1 MNRPAIAAT
10 ARPAH
15 ADPAPGAA
23 PPQPWADP
31 KRLLWLFGP
40 ALPFIA
46 LASLIGYALTGNVLF
61 CWPGPLLMHVIIPL
75 ADWLV
80 GEDRSN
86 PPESAVP
93 ALEADRY
100 YRVIVAL
107 YVPAQF
113 ALTIFGAW
121 LAATQV
127 ESIWALAGLV
137 LTVGAINGVAINT
150 SHELGHKHQAW
161 ERWLAKLA
169 LAPACYGHF
178 YIEHNRGHHRD
189 VATPVDPASSRMGE
203 SIYRFVLRE
212 MPGGFRRAWQLERER
227 LARCGKSPWSLDNE
241 VLQPALISLAL
252 YGALVAALGWQI
264 LPFLLLIAF
273 WGAFQLTSANYLEH
287 YGLLRRKLENGR
299 YEVCQPHHSWNSNH
313 LFSNWALFHLQR
325 HSDHHAHPT
334 RRYQSLRNFPDLPR
348 LPSGYFGMYLLAYV
362 PPLWFRLMNPRLIA
376 AVQGDAARIN
386 FQPGLRERLMRR
398 YGLQEHA
405 A

>member
-1 MNRPAIAAT
+1 MDIALPYRDRKRP
-10 ARPAH
+10 
-15 ADPAPGAA
+15 
-23 PPQPWADP
+23 
-31 KRLLWLFGP
+31 LWLLSLFVPTLGLIGP
-40 ALPFIA
+40 ALYLLVSPSEFWLWLSPLFFYFGIPLLDA
-46 LASLIGYALTGNVLF
+46 LIG
-61 CWPGPLLMHVIIPL
+61 
-75 ADWLV
+75 
-80 GEDRSN
+80 EDPSN
-86 PPESAVP
+86 PPESEVP
-93 ALEADRY
+93 ALEADPY
-100 YRVIVAL
+100 YRWITYLLVPVLWASFIAICVFVASQPL
-107 YVPAQF
+107 SATG
-113 ALTIFGAW
+113 L
-121 LAATQV
+121 LAMIINTGG
-127 ESIWALAGLV
+127 GL
-137 LTVGAINGVAINT
+137 GFAIN
-150 SHELGHKHQAW
+150 LGHEMGHKKSTL

-212 MPGGFRRAWQLERER
+212 MPGGFRRAWELERER
-227 LARCGKSPWSLDNE
+227 LARCGKGPWSLDNE

-252 YGALVAALGWQI
+252 YGALVATLGWQI
-264 LPFLLLIAF
+264 LPFLLLSAF

-287 YGLLRRKLENGR
+287 YGLLRRKLENDR

>member
-1 MNRPAIAAT
+1 MEIALPYRDHKRP
-10 ARPAH
+10 
-15 ADPAPGAA
+15 
-23 PPQPWADP
+23 
-31 KRLLWLFGP
+31 LWLLSLFVPILGLIGP
-40 ALPFIA
+40 ALYLLVSPSEFWLWLSPLFFYFGIPLLDA
-46 LASLIGYALTGNVLF
+46 LIG
-61 CWPGPLLMHVIIPL
+61 
-75 ADWLV
+75 
-80 GEDRSN
+80 EDPSN
-86 PPESAVP
+86 PPESEVP
-93 ALEADRY
+93 ALEADPY
-100 YRVIVAL
+100 YRWITYLLVPVLWASFIAICVFVASQPL
-107 YVPAQF
+107 SATG
-113 ALTIFGAW
+113 L
-121 LAATQV
+121 LAMIINTGG
-127 ESIWALAGLV
+127 GL
-137 LTVGAINGVAINT
+137 GFAIN
-150 SHELGHKHQAW
+150 LGHEMGHKKSTL

-203 SIYRFVLRE
+203 SIYRFDLRQK
-212 MPGGFRRAWQLERER
+212 PGGFRRAWQLERER

-264 LPFLLLIAF
+264 LPFLLLSAF

-362 PPLWFRLMNPRLIA
+362 PPLWFRLMNPRLIE

>member
-1 MNRPAIAAT
+1 MEIALPYRDRKRP
-10 ARPAH
+10 
-15 ADPAPGAA
+15 
-23 PPQPWADP
+23 
-31 KRLLWLFGP
+31 LWLLSLFVPTFGLIGP
-40 ALPFIA
+40 ALYLLVSPSELWLWLSPLFFYFGIPLLDA
-46 LASLIGYALTGNVLF
+46 LIG
-61 CWPGPLLMHVIIPL
+61 
-75 ADWLV
+75 
-80 GEDRSN
+80 EDPSN
-86 PPESAVP
+86 PPESEVP
-93 ALEADRY
+93 ALEADPY
-100 YRVIVAL
+100 YRWITYL
-107 YVPAQF
+107 LVPVLWASFIIICVFVGSQPLS
-113 ALTIFGAW
+113 ATGL
-121 LAATQV
+121 LAMIINTGG
-127 ESIWALAGLV
+127 GL
-137 LTVGAINGVAINT
+137 GFAIN
-150 SHELGHKHQAW
+150 LGHEMGHKKSTL

-169 LAPACYGHF
+169 LVPACYGHF

-264 LPFLLLIAF
+264 LPFLLLSAF

-348 LPSGYFGMYLLAYV
+348 LPSGYFGMFLLAYV
-362 PPLWFRLMNPRLIA
+362 PPLWFRLMNPRLIE

>member
-1 MNRPAIAAT
+1 MEIALPYRDRKRP
-10 ARPAH
+10 
-15 ADPAPGAA
+15 
-23 PPQPWADP
+23 
-31 KRLLWLFGP
+31 LWLLSLFVPTLGLIGP
-40 ALPFIA
+40 ALYLLVSPSE
-46 LASLIGYALTGNVLF
+46 LWLWLSPLF
-61 CWPGPLLMHVIIPL
+61 FYFGIPLLDAL
-75 ADWLV
+75 L
-80 GEDRSN
+80 GEDPSN
-86 PPESAVP
+86 PPESEVP
-93 ALEADRY
+93 ALEADPY
-100 YRVIVAL
+100 YRWITYLLVPVLWVSFIAICVFVASQPL
-107 YVPAQF
+107 SATG
-113 ALTIFGAW
+113 L
-121 LAATQV
+121 LAMIINTGG
-127 ESIWALAGLV
+127 GL
-137 LTVGAINGVAINT
+137 GFAIN
-150 SHELGHKHQAW
+150 LGHEMGHKKSTL

-212 MPGGFRRAWQLERER
+212 MPGGLRRAWQLERER
-227 LARCGKSPWSLDNE
+227 LARCGKGPWSLDNE

-252 YGALVAALGWQI
+252 YGALVATLGWQV
-264 LPFLLLIAF
+264 LPFLLLSAF

-362 PPLWFRLMNPRLIA
+362 PPLWFRLMNPRLVA

-398 YGLQEHA
+398 YDLQEHA

>member
-1 MNRPAIAAT
+1 MEIALPYRDRKRP
-10 ARPAH
+10 
-15 ADPAPGAA
+15 
-23 PPQPWADP
+23 
-31 KRLLWLFGP
+31 LWLLSLFVPTFGLIGP
-40 ALPFIA
+40 ALYLLVSPSELWLWLSPLFFYFGIPLLDA
-46 LASLIGYALTGNVLF
+46 LIG
-61 CWPGPLLMHVIIPL
+61 
-75 ADWLV
+75 
-80 GEDRSN
+80 EDPSN
-86 PPESAVP
+86 PPESEVP
-93 ALEADRY
+93 ALEADPY
-100 YRVIVAL
+100 YRWITYLLVPVLWASFIAICVFVASQPL
-107 YVPAQF
+107 SATG
-113 ALTIFGAW
+113 L
-121 LAATQV
+121 LAMIINTGG
-127 ESIWALAGLV
+127 GL
-137 LTVGAINGVAINT
+137 GFAIN
-150 SHELGHKHQAW
+150 LGHEMGHKKSPL

-169 LAPACYGHF
+169 LVPACYGHF

-264 LPFLLLIAF
+264 LPFLLLSAF

-348 LPSGYFGMYLLAYV
+348 LPSGYFGMFLLAYV
-362 PPLWFRLMNPRLIA
+362 PPLWFRLMNPRLIE

>member
-1 MNRPAIAAT
+1 MEIALPYRDHKRP
-10 ARPAH
+10 
-15 ADPAPGAA
+15 
-23 PPQPWADP
+23 
-31 KRLLWLFGP
+31 LWLLSLFVPILGLIGP
-40 ALPFIA
+40 ALYLLVSPSEFWLWLSPLFFYFGIPLLDA
-46 LASLIGYALTGNVLF
+46 LIG
-61 CWPGPLLMHVIIPL
+61 
-75 ADWLV
+75 
-80 GEDRSN
+80 EDPSN
-86 PPESAVP
+86 PPESEVP
-93 ALEADRY
+93 ALEADPY
-100 YRVIVAL
+100 YRWITYLLVPVLWASFIAICVFVASQPL
-107 YVPAQF
+107 SATG
-113 ALTIFGAW
+113 L
-121 LAATQV
+121 LAMIINTGG
-127 ESIWALAGLV
+127 GL
-137 LTVGAINGVAINT
+137 GFAIN
-150 SHELGHKHQAW
+150 LGHEMGHKKSTL

-252 YGALVAALGWQI
+252 YGALVATLGWQI
-264 LPFLLLIAF
+264 LPFLLLSAF

>member
-1 MNRPAIAAT
+1 MEIALPYRDHKRP
-10 ARPAH
+10 
-15 ADPAPGAA
+15 
-23 PPQPWADP
+23 
-31 KRLLWLFGP
+31 LWLLSLFVPILGLIGP
-40 ALPFIA
+40 ALYLLVSPSEFWLWLSPLFFYFGIPLLDA
-46 LASLIGYALTGNVLF
+46 LIG
-61 CWPGPLLMHVIIPL
+61 
-75 ADWLV
+75 
-80 GEDRSN
+80 EDPSN
-86 PPESAVP
+86 PPESEVP
-93 ALEADRY
+93 ALEADPY
-100 YRVIVAL
+100 YRWITYLLVPVLWASFIAICVFVASQPL
-107 YVPAQF
+107 SATG
-113 ALTIFGAW
+113 L
-121 LAATQV
+121 LAMIINTGG
-127 ESIWALAGLV
+127 GL
-137 LTVGAINGVAINT
+137 GFAIN
-150 SHELGHKHQAW
+150 LGHEMGHKKSTL

-264 LPFLLLIAF
+264 LPFLLLSAF

-398 YGLQEHA
+398 YALREHA

>member
-1 MNRPAIAAT
+1 MEIALPYRDHKRP
-10 ARPAH
+10 
-15 ADPAPGAA
+15 
-23 PPQPWADP
+23 
-31 KRLLWLFGP
+31 LWLLSLFVPILGLIGP
-40 ALPFIA
+40 ALYLLVSPSEFWLWLSPLFFYFGIPLLDA
-46 LASLIGYALTGNVLF
+46 LIG
-61 CWPGPLLMHVIIPL
+61 
-75 ADWLV
+75 
-80 GEDRSN
+80 EDPSN
-86 PPESAVP
+86 PPESEVP
-93 ALEADRY
+93 ALEADPY
-100 YRVIVAL
+100 YRWITYLLVPVLWASFIAICVFVASQPL
-107 YVPAQF
+107 SATG
-113 ALTIFGAW
+113 L
-121 LAATQV
+121 LAMIINTGG
-127 ESIWALAGLV
+127 GL
-137 LTVGAINGVAINT
+137 GFAIN
-150 SHELGHKHQAW
+150 LGHEMGHKKSTL

-189 VATPVDPASSRMGE
+189 VATPADPASSRMGE

-227 LARCGKSPWSLDNE
+227 LARCGKGPWSLDNE

-264 LPFLLLIAF
+264 LPFLLLSAF

-398 YGLQEHA
+398 YGLQEQA

>member
-1 MNRPAIAAT
+1 MEIALPYRDHKRP
-10 ARPAH
+10 
-15 ADPAPGAA
+15 
-23 PPQPWADP
+23 
-31 KRLLWLFGP
+31 LWLLSLFVPILGLIGP
-40 ALPFIA
+40 ALYLLVSPSEFWLWLSPLFFYFGIPLLDA
-46 LASLIGYALTGNVLF
+46 LIG
-61 CWPGPLLMHVIIPL
+61 
-75 ADWLV
+75 
-80 GEDRSN
+80 EDPSN
-86 PPESAVP
+86 PPESEVP
-93 ALEADRY
+93 ALEADPY
-100 YRVIVAL
+100 YRWITYLLVPVLWASFIAICVFVASQPL
-107 YVPAQF
+107 SATG
-113 ALTIFGAW
+113 L
-121 LAATQV
+121 LAMIINTGG
-127 ESIWALAGLV
+127 GL
-137 LTVGAINGVAINT
+137 GFAIN
-150 SHELGHKHQAW
+150 LGHEMGHKKSTL

-252 YGALVAALGWQI
+252 YGALVAMLGWQI
-264 LPFLLLIAF
+264 LPFLLLSAF

-362 PPLWFRLMNPRLIA
+362 PPLWFRLMNPRLIE

-398 YGLQEHA
+398 YGLQEQA

>member
-1 MNRPAIAAT
+1 MEIALPYRDRKRP
-10 ARPAH
+10 
-15 ADPAPGAA
+15 
-23 PPQPWADP
+23 
-31 KRLLWLFGP
+31 LWLLSLFVPTLGLIGP
-40 ALPFIA
+40 ALYLLVSPSELWLWLSPLFFYFGIPLLDA
-46 LASLIGYALTGNVLF
+46 LIG
-61 CWPGPLLMHVIIPL
+61 
-75 ADWLV
+75 
-80 GEDRSN
+80 EDPSN
-86 PPESAVP
+86 PPESEVP
-93 ALEADRY
+93 ALEADPY
-100 YRVIVAL
+100 YRWITYLLVPVLWASFIAICVFVASQPL
-107 YVPAQF
+107 
-113 ALTIFGAW
+113 AW
-121 LAATQV
+121 HGVLAMIINTGG
-127 ESIWALAGLV
+127 GL
-137 LTVGAINGVAINT
+137 GFAIN
-150 SHELGHKHQAW
+150 LGHEMGHKKSTL

-212 MPGGFRRAWQLERER
+212 IPGGFRRAWQLERER
-227 LARCGKSPWSLDNE
+227 LERCGKGPWSLDNE

-252 YGALVAALGWQI
+252 YGVLVATLGWQI
-264 LPFLLLIAF
+264 LPFLLLSAF

-348 LPSGYFGMYLLAYV
+348 LPSGYFGMFLLAYV

-386 FQPGLRERLMRR
+386 FQPGQRERLMRH
-398 YGLQEHA
+398 YGLQERA

>member
-1 MNRPAIAAT
+1 MEIALPYRDHKRP
-10 ARPAH
+10 
-15 ADPAPGAA
+15 
-23 PPQPWADP
+23 
-31 KRLLWLFGP
+31 LWLLSLFVPILGLIGP
-40 ALPFIA
+40 ALYLLVSPSEFWLWLSPLFFYFGIPLLDA
-46 LASLIGYALTGNVLF
+46 LIG
-61 CWPGPLLMHVIIPL
+61 
-75 ADWLV
+75 
-80 GEDRSN
+80 EDPSN
-86 PPESAVP
+86 PPESEVP
-93 ALEADRY
+93 ALEADPY
-100 YRVIVAL
+100 YRWITYLLVPVLWASFIAICVFVASQPL
-107 YVPAQF
+107 SATG
-113 ALTIFGAW
+113 L
-121 LAATQV
+121 LAMIINTGG
-127 ESIWALAGLV
+127 GL
-137 LTVGAINGVAINT
+137 GFAIN
-150 SHELGHKHQAW
+150 LGHEMGHKKSTL

-264 LPFLLLIAF
+264 LPFLLLSAF

>member
-1 MNRPAIAAT
+1 MDIALPYRDRKRP
-10 ARPAH
+10 
-15 ADPAPGAA
+15 
-23 PPQPWADP
+23 
-31 KRLLWLFGP
+31 LWLLSLFVPTLGLIGP
-40 ALPFIA
+40 ALYLLVSPSELWLWLSPLFFYFGIPLLDA
-46 LASLIGYALTGNVLF
+46 LIG
-61 CWPGPLLMHVIIPL
+61 
-75 ADWLV
+75 
-80 GEDRSN
+80 EDPSN
-86 PPESAVP
+86 PPESEVP
-93 ALEADRY
+93 ALEADPY
-100 YRVIVAL
+100 YRWITYLLVPVLWASFIAICVFVASQPL
-107 YVPAQF
+107 SATG
-113 ALTIFGAW
+113 L
-121 LAATQV
+121 LAMIINTGG
-127 ESIWALAGLV
+127 GL
-137 LTVGAINGVAINT
+137 GFAIN
-150 SHELGHKHQAW
+150 LGHEMGHKKSTL

-189 VATPVDPASSRMGE
+189 VATPIDPASSRMGE

-227 LARCGKSPWSLDNE
+227 LARCGKGPWNLDNE

-252 YGALVAALGWQI
+252 YGALVTTLGWQI
-264 LPFLLLIAF
+264 LPFLLLSAF

-287 YGLLRRKLENGR
+287 YGLLRRKLDNGR

-362 PPLWFRLMNPRLIA
+362 PPLWFRLMNPRLIE

-398 YGLQEHA
+398 YGLQEQA

>member
-1 MNRPAIAAT
+1 MEIALPYRDHKRP
-10 ARPAH
+10 
-15 ADPAPGAA
+15 
-23 PPQPWADP
+23 
-31 KRLLWLFGP
+31 LWLLSLFVPILGLIGP
-40 ALPFIA
+40 ALYLLVSPSEFWLWLSPLFFYFGIPLLDA
-46 LASLIGYALTGNVLF
+46 LIG
-61 CWPGPLLMHVIIPL
+61 
-75 ADWLV
+75 
-80 GEDRSN
+80 EDPSN
-86 PPESAVP
+86 PPESEVP
-93 ALEADRY
+93 ALEADPY
-100 YRVIVAL
+100 YRWITYLLVPVLWASFVAICVFVASQPL
-107 YVPAQF
+107 SATG
-113 ALTIFGAW
+113 L
-121 LAATQV
+121 LAMIINTGG
-127 ESIWALAGLV
+127 GL
-137 LTVGAINGVAINT
+137 GFAIN
-150 SHELGHKHQAW
+150 LGHEMGHKKSTL

-264 LPFLLLIAF
+264 LPFLLLSAF

-362 PPLWFRLMNPRLIA
+362 PPLWFRLMNPRLIE

>member
-1 MNRPAIAAT
+1 MEIALPYRDHKRP
-10 ARPAH
+10 
-15 ADPAPGAA
+15 
-23 PPQPWADP
+23 
-31 KRLLWLFGP
+31 LWLLSLFVPILGLIGP
-40 ALPFIA
+40 ALYLLVSPSELWLWLSPLFFYFGIPLLDA
-46 LASLIGYALTGNVLF
+46 LIG
-61 CWPGPLLMHVIIPL
+61 
-75 ADWLV
+75 
-80 GEDRSN
+80 EDPSN
-86 PPESAVP
+86 PPESEVP
-93 ALEADRY
+93 ALEADPY
-100 YRVIVAL
+100 YRWITYLLVPVLWASFIAICVFVASQPL
-107 YVPAQF
+107 SATG
-113 ALTIFGAW
+113 L
-121 LAATQV
+121 LAMIINTGG
-127 ESIWALAGLV
+127 GL
-137 LTVGAINGVAINT
+137 GFAIN
-150 SHELGHKHQAW
+150 LGHEMGHKKSPL

-264 LPFLLLIAF
+264 LPFLLLSAF

>member
-1 MNRPAIAAT
+1 MEIALPYRDHKRP
-10 ARPAH
+10 
-15 ADPAPGAA
+15 
-23 PPQPWADP
+23 
-31 KRLLWLFGP
+31 LWLLSLFVPILGLIGP
-40 ALPFIA
+40 ALYLLVSPSEFWLWLSPLFFYFGIPLLDA
-46 LASLIGYALTGNVLF
+46 LIG
-61 CWPGPLLMHVIIPL
+61 
-75 ADWLV
+75 
-80 GEDRSN
+80 EDPSN
-86 PPESAVP
+86 PPESEVP
-93 ALEADRY
+93 ALEADPY
-100 YRVIVAL
+100 YRWITYLLVPVLWASFIAICVFVASQPL
-107 YVPAQF
+107 SATG
-113 ALTIFGAW
+113 L
-121 LAATQV
+121 LAMIINTGG
-127 ESIWALAGLV
+127 GL
-137 LTVGAINGVAINT
+137 GFAIN
-150 SHELGHKHQAW
+150 LGHEMGHKKSTL

-264 LPFLLLIAF
+264 LPFLLLSAF

-287 YGLLRRKLENGR
+287 YGLLRRKQDNGR

-398 YGLQEHA
+398 YGLQEQA

>member
-1 MNRPAIAAT
+1 MEIALPYRDHKRP
-10 ARPAH
+10 
-15 ADPAPGAA
+15 
-23 PPQPWADP
+23 
-31 KRLLWLFGP
+31 LWLLSLFVPILGLIGP
-40 ALPFIA
+40 ALYLLVSPSEFW
-46 LASLIGYALTGNVLF
+46 LWLSPLF
-61 CWPGPLLMHVIIPL
+61 FYFGIPLLDAL
-75 ADWLV
+75 L
-80 GEDRSN
+80 GEDPSN
-86 PPESAVP
+86 PPESEVP
-93 ALEADRY
+93 ALEADPY
-100 YRVIVAL
+100 YRWITYLLVPVLWASFIAICVFVASQPL
-107 YVPAQF
+107 SATG
-113 ALTIFGAW
+113 L
-121 LAATQV
+121 LAMIINTGG
-127 ESIWALAGLV
+127 GL
-137 LTVGAINGVAINT
+137 GFAIN
-150 SHELGHKHQAW
+150 LGHEMGHKKSTL

-264 LPFLLLIAF
+264 LPFLLLSAF

>member
-1 MNRPAIAAT
+1 MEIALPYRDHKRP
-10 ARPAH
+10 
-15 ADPAPGAA
+15 
-23 PPQPWADP
+23 
-31 KRLLWLFGP
+31 LWLLSLFVPILGLIGP
-40 ALPFIA
+40 ALYLLVSPSELWLWLSPLFFYFGIPLLDA
-46 LASLIGYALTGNVLF
+46 LIG
-61 CWPGPLLMHVIIPL
+61 
-75 ADWLV
+75 
-80 GEDRSN
+80 EDPSN
-86 PPESAVP
+86 PPESEVP
-93 ALEADRY
+93 ALEADPY
-100 YRVIVAL
+100 YRWITYLLVPVLWASFIAICVFVASQPL
-107 YVPAQF
+107 SATG
-113 ALTIFGAW
+113 L
-121 LAATQV
+121 LAMIINTGG
-127 ESIWALAGLV
+127 GL
-137 LTVGAINGVAINT
+137 GFAIN
-150 SHELGHKHQAW
+150 LGHEMGHKKSTL
-161 ERWLAKLA
+161 ERWLANLA

-264 LPFLLLIAF
+264 LPFLLLSAF

>member
-1 MNRPAIAAT
+1 MEIALPYRDHKRPLWLLSLFVPILGLIGF
-10 ARPAH
+10 
-15 ADPAPGAA
+15 DPTPGATNTPSA
-23 PPQPWADP
+23 
-31 KRLLWLFGP
+31 LLGLTLLFYFGIP
-40 ALPFIA
+40 LLDA
-46 LASLIGYALTGNVLF
+46 LIG
-61 CWPGPLLMHVIIPL
+61 
-75 ADWLV
+75 
-80 GEDRSN
+80 EDPSN
-86 PPESAVP
+86 PPESEVP
-93 ALEADRY
+93 ALEADPY
-100 YRVIVAL
+100 YRWITYLLVPVLWASFIAICVFVASQPL
-107 YVPAQF
+107 SATG
-113 ALTIFGAW
+113 L
-121 LAATQV
+121 LAMIINTGG
-127 ESIWALAGLV
+127 GL
-137 LTVGAINGVAINT
+137 GFAIN
-150 SHELGHKHQAW
+150 LGHEMGHKKSTL

-264 LPFLLLIAF
+264 LPFLLLSAF

-362 PPLWFRLMNPRLIA
+362 PPLWFRLMNPRLIE

>member
-1 MNRPAIAAT
+1 MEIALPYRDHKRP
-10 ARPAH
+10 
-15 ADPAPGAA
+15 
-23 PPQPWADP
+23 
-31 KRLLWLFGP
+31 LWLLSLFVPILGLIGP
-40 ALPFIA
+40 ALYLLVSPSEFWLWLSPLFFYFGIPLLDA
-46 LASLIGYALTGNVLF
+46 LIG
-61 CWPGPLLMHVIIPL
+61 
-75 ADWLV
+75 
-80 GEDRSN
+80 EDPSN
-86 PPESAVP
+86 PPESEVP
-93 ALEADRY
+93 ALEADPY
-100 YRVIVAL
+100 YRWITYLLVPVLWASFIAICVFVASQPL
-107 YVPAQF
+107 SATG
-113 ALTIFGAW
+113 L
-121 LAATQV
+121 LAMIINTGG
-127 ESIWALAGLV
+127 GL
-137 LTVGAINGVAINT
+137 GFAIN
-150 SHELGHKHQAW
+150 LGHEMGHKKSTL

-264 LPFLLLIAF
+264 LPFLLLSAF

-376 AVQGDAARIN
+376 AVQGDATRIN

>member
-1 MNRPAIAAT
+1 MEIALPYRDHKRP
-10 ARPAH
+10 
-15 ADPAPGAA
+15 
-23 PPQPWADP
+23 
-31 KRLLWLFGP
+31 LWLLSLFVPTFGLIGP
-40 ALPFIA
+40 ALYLLVSPSELWLWLSPLFFYFGIPLLDA
-46 LASLIGYALTGNVLF
+46 LIG
-61 CWPGPLLMHVIIPL
+61 
-75 ADWLV
+75 
-80 GEDRSN
+80 EDPSN
-86 PPESAVP
+86 PPESEVP
-93 ALEADRY
+93 ALEADPY
-100 YRVIVAL
+100 YRWITYL
-107 YVPAQF
+107 LVPVLWASFIIICVFVGSQPLS
-113 ALTIFGAW
+113 ATGL
-121 LAATQV
+121 LAMIINTGG
-127 ESIWALAGLV
+127 GL
-137 LTVGAINGVAINT
+137 GFAIN
-150 SHELGHKHQAW
+150 LGHEMGHKKSTL

-169 LAPACYGHF
+169 LVPACYGHF

-264 LPFLLLIAF
+264 LPFLLLSAF

-348 LPSGYFGMYLLAYV
+348 LPSGYFGMYPLAYV

>member
-1 MNRPAIAAT
+1 MDIALPYRDRKRP
-10 ARPAH
+10 
-15 ADPAPGAA
+15 
-23 PPQPWADP
+23 
-31 KRLLWLFGP
+31 LWLLSLFVPTLGLIGP
-40 ALPFIA
+40 ALYLLVSPSEFWLWLSPLFFYFGIPLLDA
-46 LASLIGYALTGNVLF
+46 LIG
-61 CWPGPLLMHVIIPL
+61 
-75 ADWLV
+75 
-80 GEDRSN
+80 EDPSN
-86 PPESAVP
+86 PPESEVS
-93 ALEADRY
+93 ALEADPY
-100 YRVIVAL
+100 YRWITYLLVPVLWASFIAICVFVASQPL
-107 YVPAQF
+107 SATG
-113 ALTIFGAW
+113 L
-121 LAATQV
+121 LAMIINTGG
-127 ESIWALAGLV
+127 GL
-137 LTVGAINGVAINT
+137 GFAIN
-150 SHELGHKHQAW
+150 LGHEMGHKKSTL

-169 LAPACYGHF
+169 LVPACYGHF

-227 LARCGKSPWSLDNE
+227 LARCGKGPWSLDNE

-252 YGALVAALGWQI
+252 YGALVATLGWQI
-264 LPFLLLIAF
+264 LPFLLLSAF

-287 YGLLRRKLENGR
+287 YGLLRCKLDNGR

-362 PPLWFRLMNPRLIA
+362 PPLWFRLMNPRLIE

-398 YGLQEHA
+398 YGLQEQA

>member
-1 MNRPAIAAT
+1 MEIALPYRDHKRP
-10 ARPAH
+10 
-15 ADPAPGAA
+15 
-23 PPQPWADP
+23 
-31 KRLLWLFGP
+31 LWLLSLFVPILGLIGP
-40 ALPFIA
+40 ALYLLVSPSEFWLWLSPLFFYFGIPLLDA
-46 LASLIGYALTGNVLF
+46 LIG
-61 CWPGPLLMHVIIPL
+61 
-75 ADWLV
+75 
-80 GEDRSN
+80 EDPSN
-86 PPESAVP
+86 PPESEVP
-93 ALEADRY
+93 ALEADPY
-100 YRVIVAL
+100 YRWITYLLVPVLWASFIAICVFVASQPL
-107 YVPAQF
+107 SATG
-113 ALTIFGAW
+113 L
-121 LAATQV
+121 LAMIINTGG
-127 ESIWALAGLV
+127 GL
-137 LTVGAINGVAINT
+137 GFAIN
-150 SHELGHKHQAW
+150 LGHEMGHKKSTL

-189 VATPVDPASSRMGE
+189 VATPADPASSRMGE

-227 LARCGKSPWSLDNE
+227 LARCGKGPWSLDNE

-252 YGALVAALGWQI
+252 YGALVATLGWQI
-264 LPFLLLIAF
+264 LPFLLLSAF

-362 PPLWFRLMNPRLIA
+362 PPLWFRLMNPRLIE

>member
-1 MNRPAIAAT
+1 MEIALPYRDRKRP
-10 ARPAH
+10 
-15 ADPAPGAA
+15 
-23 PPQPWADP
+23 
-31 KRLLWLFGP
+31 LWLLSLFVPTFGLIGP
-40 ALPFIA
+40 ALYLLVSPSELWLWLSPLFFYFGIPLLDA
-46 LASLIGYALTGNVLF
+46 LIG
-61 CWPGPLLMHVIIPL
+61 
-75 ADWLV
+75 
-80 GEDRSN
+80 EDPSN
-86 PPESAVP
+86 PPESEVP
-93 ALEADRY
+93 ALEADPY
-100 YRVIVAL
+100 YRWITYLLVPVLWASFIAICVFVASQPL
-107 YVPAQF
+107 SATG
-113 ALTIFGAW
+113 L
-121 LAATQV
+121 LAMIINTGG
-127 ESIWALAGLV
+127 GL
-137 LTVGAINGVAINT
+137 GFAIN
-150 SHELGHKHQAW
+150 LGHEMGHKKSTL

-169 LAPACYGHF
+169 LVPACYGHF

-264 LPFLLLIAF
+264 LPFLLLSAF

-313 LFSNWALFHLQR
+313 LFSNRALFHLQR

-348 LPSGYFGMYLLAYV
+348 LPSGYFGMFLLAYV
-362 PPLWFRLMNPRLIA
+362 PPLWFRLMNPRLIE

>member
-1 MNRPAIAAT
+1 MEIALPYRDHKRP
-10 ARPAH
+10 
-15 ADPAPGAA
+15 
-23 PPQPWADP
+23 
-31 KRLLWLFGP
+31 LWLLSLFVPILGLIGP
-40 ALPFIA
+40 ALYLLVSPSEFWLWLSPLFFYFGIPLLDA
-46 LASLIGYALTGNVLF
+46 LIG
-61 CWPGPLLMHVIIPL
+61 
-75 ADWLV
+75 
-80 GEDRSN
+80 EDPSN
-86 PPESAVP
+86 PPESEVP
-93 ALEADRY
+93 ALEADPY
-100 YRVIVAL
+100 YRWITYLLVPVLWASFIAICVFVASQPL
-107 YVPAQF
+107 SATG
-113 ALTIFGAW
+113 L
-121 LAATQV
+121 LAMIINTGG
-127 ESIWALAGLV
+127 GL
-137 LTVGAINGVAINT
+137 GFAIN
-150 SHELGHKHQAW
+150 LGHEMGHKKSTL

-264 LPFLLLIAF
+264 LPFLLLSAF

-362 PPLWFRLMNPRLIA
+362 PPLWFRLMNPRLIE

-398 YGLQEHA
+398 YGLQEQA

>member
-1 MNRPAIAAT
+1 MEIALPYRDRKRP
-10 ARPAH
+10 
-15 ADPAPGAA
+15 
-23 PPQPWADP
+23 
-31 KRLLWLFGP
+31 LWLLSLFVPILGLIGP
-40 ALPFIA
+40 ALYLLVSPSEFWLWLSPLFFYFGIPLLDA
-46 LASLIGYALTGNVLF
+46 LIG
-61 CWPGPLLMHVIIPL
+61 
-75 ADWLV
+75 
-80 GEDRSN
+80 EDPSN
-86 PPESAVP
+86 PPESEVP
-93 ALEADRY
+93 ALEADPY
-100 YRVIVAL
+100 YRWITYLLVPVLWASFIAICVFVASQPL
-107 YVPAQF
+107 SATG
-113 ALTIFGAW
+113 L
-121 LAATQV
+121 LAMIINTGG
-127 ESIWALAGLV
+127 GL
-137 LTVGAINGVAINT
+137 GFAIN
-150 SHELGHKHQAW
+150 LGHEMGHKKSTL

-189 VATPVDPASSRMGE
+189 VATPADPASSRMGE

-264 LPFLLLIAF
+264 LPFLLLSAF

-287 YGLLRRKLENGR
+287 YGLLRRKLDNGR

-362 PPLWFRLMNPRLIA
+362 PPLWFSLMNPRLIA

>member
-1 MNRPAIAAT
+1 MEIALPYRDHKRP
-10 ARPAH
+10 
-15 ADPAPGAA
+15 
-23 PPQPWADP
+23 
-31 KRLLWLFGP
+31 LWLLSLFVPILGLIGP
-40 ALPFIA
+40 ALYLLVSPSEFWLWLSPLFFYFGIPLLDA
-46 LASLIGYALTGNVLF
+46 LIG
-61 CWPGPLLMHVIIPL
+61 
-75 ADWLV
+75 
-80 GEDRSN
+80 EDPSN
-86 PPESAVP
+86 PPESEVP
-93 ALEADRY
+93 ALEADPY
-100 YRVIVAL
+100 YRWITYLLVPVLWASFIAICVFVASQPL
-107 YVPAQF
+107 SATG
-113 ALTIFGAW
+113 L
-121 LAATQV
+121 LAMIINTGG
-127 ESIWALAGLV
+127 GL
-137 LTVGAINGVAINT
+137 GFAIN
-150 SHELGHKHQAW
+150 LGHEMGHKKSTL
-161 ERWLAKLA
+161 ERWMAKLA

-227 LARCGKSPWSLDNE
+227 LARCGKIPWSLDNE

-264 LPFLLLIAF
+264 LPFLLLSAF

>member
-1 MNRPAIAAT
+1 MEIALPYRDHKRP
-10 ARPAH
+10 
-15 ADPAPGAA
+15 
-23 PPQPWADP
+23 
-31 KRLLWLFGP
+31 LWLLSLFVPILGLIGP
-40 ALPFIA
+40 ALYLLVSPSEFWLWLSPLFFYFGIPLLDA
-46 LASLIGYALTGNVLF
+46 LIG
-61 CWPGPLLMHVIIPL
+61 
-75 ADWLV
+75 
-80 GEDRSN
+80 EDPSN
-86 PPESAVP
+86 PPESEVP
-93 ALEADRY
+93 ALEADPY
-100 YRVIVAL
+100 YRWITYLLVPVLWASFIAICVFVASQPL
-107 YVPAQF
+107 SATG
-113 ALTIFGAW
+113 L
-121 LAATQV
+121 LAMIINTGG
-127 ESIWALAGLV
+127 GL
-137 LTVGAINGVAINT
+137 GFAIN
-150 SHELGHKHQAW
+150 LGHEMGHKKSTL

-264 LPFLLLIAF
+264 LPFLLLSAF

-287 YGLLRRKLENGR
+287 YGLLRRKLDNGR

-334 RRYQSLRNFPDLPR
+334 RRYQSLRNFPDLPS

-362 PPLWFRLMNPRLIA
+362 PPLWFRLMNPRLIE

>member
-1 MNRPAIAAT
+1 MEIALPYRDHKRP
-10 ARPAH
+10 
-15 ADPAPGAA
+15 
-23 PPQPWADP
+23 
-31 KRLLWLFGP
+31 LWLLSLFVPILGLIGP
-40 ALPFIA
+40 ALYLLVSPSEFWLWLSPLFFYFGIPLLDA
-46 LASLIGYALTGNVLF
+46 LIG
-61 CWPGPLLMHVIIPL
+61 
-75 ADWLV
+75 
-80 GEDRSN
+80 EDPSN
-86 PPESAVP
+86 PPESEVP
-93 ALEADRY
+93 ALEADPY
-100 YRVIVAL
+100 YRWITYLLVPVLWASFIAICVFVASQPL
-107 YVPAQF
+107 SATG
-113 ALTIFGAW
+113 L
-121 LAATQV
+121 LAMIINTGG
-127 ESIWALAGLV
+127 GL
-137 LTVGAINGVAINT
+137 GFAIN
-150 SHELGHKHQAW
+150 LGHEMGHKKSTL

-169 LAPACYGHF
+169 LAPTCYGHF

-241 VLQPALISLAL
+241 VLQPALISLVL
-252 YGALVAALGWQI
+252 YGALVAMLGWQI
-264 LPFLLLIAF
+264 LPFLLLSAF

-386 FQPGLRERLMRR
+386 FQPDLRERLIRR